1 MKIKTFYQFTFPSLL
16 AMGTLMVFPLVM
28 AIWLGLHF
36 LTFRNINAPEF
47 VGLENYAGVLT
58 DPRFWQSVRFTLLYI
73 VIAVPA
79 LILNGFVLAMLLNQ
93 ITQRLRGIFISTYL
107 LPMVVV
113 PVVGTLMFKQLFV
126 PSGLVSWFFRDIL
139 EQRFIFTE
147 ISVKVLIIINAI
159 WGGTPFPFIVLYAGL
174 LTLPKEQIEA
184 AIVDGATRW
193 QQVRYIALPHL
204 RSLLVFLGLI
214 LTMDSYRI
222 FDSVFVLSEMNP
234 VFKADTVMLY
244 IFRTSMTVQRLGK
257 GNAMAILT
265 VIMILIILIP
275 YLMRTYREQIEER

>member
-1 MKIKTFYQFTFPSLL
+1 MKIKTFYQFTSPSLI
-16 AMGTLMVFPLVM
+16 AMTTLMVFPLVI

-36 LTFRNINAPEF
+36 LTFRNINTPEF
-47 VGLENYAGVLT
+47 VGLENYAAVLT

-73 VIAVPA
+73 VLAVPS
-79 LILNGFVLAMLLNQ
+79 LIVNGFILAMLLNQ
-93 ITQRLRGIFISTYL
+93 ITQRLRGVFISTYL

-113 PVVGTLMFKQLFV
+113 PVVGTLMFKQMFV
-126 PSGLVSWFFRDIL
+126 PSGVVSWFFRDIL
-139 EQRFIFTE
+139 EQRFIFSE
-147 ISVKVLIIINAI
+147 VSVKILIFINAI

-184 AIVDGATRW
+184 AVVDGATRW
-193 QQVRYIALPHL
+193 QQVRYVAIPHL
-204 RSLLVFLGLI
+204 RSLFVFLGLI

-222 FDSVFVLSEMNP
+222 FDTVFVLTEMNP

-244 IFRTSMTVQRLGK
+244 IFRTAMDVQRLGK

-265 VIMILIILIP
+265 VIMILIILVP
-275 YLMRTYREQIEER
+275 YLTRTYREQIEER